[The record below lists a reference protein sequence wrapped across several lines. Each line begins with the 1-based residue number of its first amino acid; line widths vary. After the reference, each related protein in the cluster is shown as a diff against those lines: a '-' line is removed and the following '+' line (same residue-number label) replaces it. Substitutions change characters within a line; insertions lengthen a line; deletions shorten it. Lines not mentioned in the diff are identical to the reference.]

1 MAGIPSIG
9 AVDMI
14 GDPTAWMLLVFDRTE
29 NFLWLNRE
37 ILHRHTPK
45 TYSKDILQRHTP
57 KTYSGDILW
66 GILQEHT
73 LAKWGRFSRGWFL
86 I

>member
-1 MAGIPSIG
+1 
-9 AVDMI
+9 MI

-29 NFLWLNRE
+29 NFLWLTRE

-45 TYSKDILQRHTP
+45 TYSR
-57 KTYSGDILW
+57 DILW
-66 GILQEHT
+66 SILQEHT